1 MRGFNRW
8 MVKDL
13 YGFQVLWPTLNS
25 DDIVGSYKM
34 GLDLKRKNE
43 DKLQDSQ
50 KIHVIFYLYH
60 FGKTINEPF
69 RFPSK
74 IKIRVVLSCRPACVR
89 THKTSTKRAINAV
102 HNTCIGPLPA
112 PWAASTSPCSLH
124 AAFGRPYAC
133 FPCMHA
139 CIHLCNCA
147 HVPPPGIQKNALHHE
162 DSGFGLRLHSAS
174 SHRAPALNC
183 IGSCDRSN
191 SDPAGCSLLMDQHAL
206 HACGVQ
212 GLDHTWGRFSCQFF
226 FWQNGTVTLFV
237 VIWQLMSNHGLIRL
251 KRFVSFISS
260 ELCN

>member
-1 MRGFNRW
+1 MALATMDLAQEIREIRRQREETPMICGSSATCCPRQQNHLSKQLYMTKKMRGFNRW

-50 KIHVIFYLYH
+50 NIHVIFYLYH

-112 PWAASTSPCSLH
+112 P
-124 AAFGRPYAC
+124 
-133 FPCMHA
+133 
-139 CIHLCNCA
+139 
-147 HVPPPGIQKNALHHE
+147 
-162 DSGFGLRLHSAS
+162 
-174 SHRAPALNC
+174 
-183 IGSCDRSN
+183 
-191 SDPAGCSLLMDQHAL
+191 
-206 HACGVQ
+206 
-212 GLDHTWGRFSCQFF
+212 
-226 FWQNGTVTLFV
+226 
-237 VIWQLMSNHGLIRL
+237 
-251 KRFVSFISS
+251 
-260 ELCN
+260 